1 MSHFSWTIII
11 IRLKC
16 IWKWIISLY
25 VGVIDLFFPSRTS
38 WFAFKLGKN
47 LLALYHRE
55 SLGKTNLRSKL
66 NEKQR
71 EKLRN
76 ENGSM
81 YSILAWRILEFV
93 WPLRLLSCL
102 LWKSLSNLIE
112 RNKKNLPYINIYTY
126 NSTQKKL

>member
-1 MSHFSWTIII
+1 MSHLSWIIII

-16 IWKWIISLY
+16 IWKWIMSLY

-47 LLALYHRE
+47 LLALYHRG

-76 ENGSM
+76 ENGSILR
-81 YSILAWRILEFV
+81 SILAQKYLNLFEYCVYLFV
-93 WPLRLLSCL
+93 SY
-102 LWKSLSNLIE
+102 
-112 RNKKNLPYINIYTY
+112 KKVYQT
-126 NSTQKKL
+126 